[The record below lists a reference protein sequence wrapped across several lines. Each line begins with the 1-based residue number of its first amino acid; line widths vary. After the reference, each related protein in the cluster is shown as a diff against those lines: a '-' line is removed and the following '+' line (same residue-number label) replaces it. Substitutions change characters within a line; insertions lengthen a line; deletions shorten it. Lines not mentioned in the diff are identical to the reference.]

1 MKRFALAALFLF
13 PGAALAGDIMSEET
27 HLEIGVGFMG
37 GVRSYGSAPFAIAS
51 DNEGLAG
58 LDEPFVLIP
67 FEDSAVFGPR
77 WESRLVL
84 SQIRMTL
91 GYQRPYPTWEGLE
104 STRAT
109 GVDGEKLS
117 ASARGLRANE
127 LRFGLG
133 LEPPTGKVTPFV
145 DLVGDIAWV
154 STDLAVAGDAATYT
168 SESFSLAARSG
179 LRIQAADYVFVEAAG
194 EYGLVGPNEW
204 GAQLTVGF
212 AIY

>member
-1 MKRFALAALFLF
+1 MTRIALAALILF
-13 PGAALAGDIMSEET
+13 PTGALAGDVMSEET
-27 HLEIGVGFMG
+27 HFELAVGFMG
-37 GVRSYGSAPFAIAS
+37 GVRSYGHAPFAIAS
-51 DNEGLAG
+51 DNVGLAG

-67 FEDSAVFGPR
+67 FEDSPVFGPS

-109 GVDGEKLS
+109 GVDGQKLA

-133 LEPPTGKVTPFV
+133 LETRSGKVTPFV

-154 STDLAVAGDAATYT
+154 STDLAVNGDAATYT
-168 SESFSLAARSG
+168 SESFSMAARG
-179 LRIQAADYVFVEAAG
+179 GVRLQAADYVFVEVAG
-194 EYGLVGPNEW
+194 EYGLLGPNEW
-204 GAQLTVGF
+204 GAQLMVGF

>member
-1 MKRFALAALFLF
+1 MSRIVLCALILF
-13 PGAALAGDIMSEET
+13 PTVGFAGDVMSEET
-27 HLEIGVGFMG
+27 HLEIAVGFMG
-37 GVRSYGSAPFAIAS
+37 GVRSYGTAPFALAS

-67 FEDSAVFGPR
+67 FEDSPVFGPR

-109 GVDGEKLS
+109 GVDGQKLP

-133 LEPPTGKVTPFV
+133 LEPPTGRVTPFV

-154 STDLAVAGDAATYT
+154 STDLAVNGDAATYK
-168 SESFSLAARSG
+168 SESFSLAGRGG
-179 LRIQAADYVFVEAAG
+179 LRIQAADYVFIEAAG

-204 GAQLTVGF
+204 GAQLMVGF
-212 AIY
+212 ALY